1 VGRRGRNPPE
11 SCRDVIGLL
20 TEYMEG
26 GLSGAELAAMERH
39 LEGCA
44 ACAQYLASLRT
55 TRAAVASLGSEP
67 IPEEVV
73 VRLRAFLRRPGTAA
87 VC

>member
-1 VGRRGRNPPE
+1 
-11 SCRDVIGLL
+11 
-20 TEYMEG
+20 MEG
-26 GLSGAELAAMERH
+26 DLAGPELEALERH

-55 TRAAVASLGSEP
+55 TRAAVGSLGNQPPPQEL
-67 IPEEVV
+67 VT
-73 VRLRAFLRRPGTAA
+73 RLRAFLRRRGTAA